1 MRRNN
6 TTRYRLKYSVLV
18 LGDLTDWFYRT
29 KLNKLVSE
37 NITKDGSSSLNSFA
51 IIQHNM
57 PDTRS
62 KHLPNIGNTTRD
74 FNWNGNFHINKMLF
88 IVKKKQWEYQIRF
101 KIFGDFVTISS
112 NRCLHIIPLSWA
124 YNHNNYLGMSTFSS
138 SRANVGWSAGKSN
151 GTDT

>member
-1 MRRNN
+1 MRRKN
-6 TTRYRLKYSVLV
+6 TTRYRFEIFLV
-18 LGDLTDWFYRT
+18 LGDVTVWFYRT
-29 KLNKLVSE
+29 KLNKLVSA
-37 NITKDGSSSLNSFA
+37 NITKDGPSSLNSFA

-62 KHLPNIGNTTRD
+62 KHLPNIWNTTRD
-74 FNWNGNFHINKMLF
+74 LNWKGNFHINKMLF
-88 IVKKKQWEYQIRF
+88 IVKKNKQWEYQIRF

-124 YNHNNYLGMSTFSS
+124 YNHNNYLSMSTFSS
-138 SRANVGWSAGKSN
+138 SRSNVGWSVGKSN